1 VERGAEEP
9 VVWHTIFITAHAV
22 TGALA
27 LLAGS
32 VALRRGTLFGT
43 YLWSLVGMEVFL
55 VLAIAVEWTELPAG
69 TRLLFSALAALGVVM
84 LWSAAQARPIR
95 PSRTVL
101 PSARYVER
109 VGFTLVA
116 LFDAFIVILV
126 LNAGA
131 PGWLI
136 AAAGVLV
143 AVAGHFVLREARAR
157 LAPTAT
163 VQA

>member
-1 VERGAEEP
+1 M
-9 VVWHTIFITAHAV
+9 WHTIFITAHAV

-27 LLAGS
+27 LLTGS

-55 VLAIAVEWTELPAG
+55 VLAIAADWTELPAG
-69 TRLLFSALAALGVVM
+69 TRVLFTALVALGVVM
-84 LWSAAQARPIR
+84 LWRAARARPIR
-95 PSRTVL
+95 PSRTVP

-131 PGWLI
+131 PGWLV

-143 AVAGHFVLREARAR
+143 AVVGHFVLRAARAR